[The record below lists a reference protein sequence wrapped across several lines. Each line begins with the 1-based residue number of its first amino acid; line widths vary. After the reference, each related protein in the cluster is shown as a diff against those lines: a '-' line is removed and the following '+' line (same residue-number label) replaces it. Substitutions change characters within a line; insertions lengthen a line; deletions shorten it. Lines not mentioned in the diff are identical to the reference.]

1 MRFGLYLS
9 SVVWASAGTFTITPV
24 DIPRQ
29 VDQRILGVAQLDRG
43 TPARP
48 DLILFTPAT
57 AQIPGTV
64 IVSWD
69 YQPHD
74 PLTAAETQVGRVPA
88 YIAYQI
94 VDADDDPLPD
104 IVFIHSDR
112 EEILR
117 GGKPGFI
124 SVLFN
129 RGGRRFEWKRVA
141 GLPFVPNHFAVADFD
156 RDGKPDVLVGGAS
169 ARGAL
174 LPGKGGGEF
183 DDPVA
188 TINIPD
194 KVTGIHASDLNADG
208 FPDLVYVGTAGI
220 TITTGGQNRISTPF
234 NPSNVY
240 TRAASADV
248 NRDGRMDVLV
258 LARDG
263 PHVLLNQPAGFR
275 PPAKLASLSRPS
287 EMVVAD
293 VDGDG
298 LEDLLI
304 ADGAADRSG
313 LNDSFLQVLSSLG
326 NGTFTP
332 AAIFPAG
339 PSFVVYDA
347 DRDGMMDIVATT
359 DSRAQPWGQLMRG
372 SKAAARSAVALVG
385 TPPTA
390 YQVSVQGERP
400 SFGALTG
407 TVRVTITIDGR
418 ERPPVLLTIG
428 ANGAARA
435 DFDFGRSKVELRAE
449 YLGNANYLPTAASVS
464 ADFTPPP
471 PPPAAVT
478 VSSAFAP
485 TSGDAA
491 PDSRIVITGTNLAA
505 ESAVAD
511 DLAAV
516 LAGLRG
522 SVRDSSGAEFPL
534 LFDSVSPG
542 RADAYLPAG
551 VALGS
556 ASIRLTSSSS
566 ASIFEGLMNVKAV
579 VPTIAN
585 TGGFAIGAASV
596 VSPDGTEEPV
606 TLIGP
611 DGPLALDLRPG
622 GSARLVLTCTG
633 IRAGTAFEV
642 TAGSAQAADV
652 VVGPTD
658 RAGLDQISFTVPEAL
673 AGNGETAVRIAADGV
688 VANEVKVVF
697 RQ

>member
-29 VDQRILGVAQLDRG
+29 VDQRILGAAQLDRG

-48 DLILFTPAT
+48 DLILFNPAT

-64 IVSWD
+64 IISWD

-88 YIAYQI
+88 YIAYQ
-94 VDADDDPLPD
+94 VANADDDPLPD
-104 IVFIHSDR
+104 IVFIHSDP
-112 EEILR
+112 EEIRR
-117 GGKPGFI
+117 GGKQGFL

-129 RGGRRFEWKRVA
+129 RGGRQFEWKRVA

-240 TRAASADV
+240 TRAATADV

-263 PHVLLNQPAGFR
+263 PHVLLNQPTGFR

-287 EMVVAD
+287 EMAVAD

-304 ADGAADRSG
+304 SDGAADRSG

-326 NGTFTP
+326 NATFAP

-347 DRDGMMDIVATT
+347 DRDGMMDIVSTT

-372 SKAAARSAVALVG
+372 AKAATRATVALAG

-390 YQVSVQGERP
+390 YQVSVQGDRP
-400 SFGALTG
+400 SFGTLTG

-418 ERPPVLLTIG
+418 ERPPVEVSIG
-428 ANGAARA
+428 ANGTARL

-449 YLGNANYLPTAASVS
+449 YSGNANYLPSSAVASG
-464 ADFTPPP
+464 DFTPPP
-471 PPPAAVT
+471 PPPVRVE

-485 TSGDAA
+485 TSGDVAA
-491 PDSRIVITGTNLAA
+491 DSRIVITGPNLAA
-505 ESAVAD
+505 DSAVAS
-511 DLAAV
+511 DLAPV

-522 SVRDSSGAEFPL
+522 SMRDSAGTEFPL

-551 VALGS
+551 VALGP
-556 ASIRLTSSSS
+556 APIRLSSSVS
-566 ASIFEGLMNVKAV
+566 TGTYEGLMNVKAV
-579 VPTIAN
+579 APSIAN
-585 TGGFAIGAASV
+585 AGGFATGTAVVTSPEGAEEAV
-596 VSPDGTEEPV
+596 TLLSPDGPA
-606 TLIGP
+606 
-611 DGPLALDLRPG
+611 ALDLRPG
-622 GSARLVLTCTG
+622 GSARLTLTGTG
-633 IRAGTAFEV
+633 FRGGVSFEV
-642 TAGSAQAADV
+642 TAGPLPLADV
-652 VVGPTD
+652 VVGQGD
-658 RAGLDQISFTVPEAL
+658 RPGLDQISFTVPEAL
-673 AGNGETAVRIAADGV
+673 AGNGETVIRIVADGV
-688 VANEVKVVF
+688 AANEVKVVF